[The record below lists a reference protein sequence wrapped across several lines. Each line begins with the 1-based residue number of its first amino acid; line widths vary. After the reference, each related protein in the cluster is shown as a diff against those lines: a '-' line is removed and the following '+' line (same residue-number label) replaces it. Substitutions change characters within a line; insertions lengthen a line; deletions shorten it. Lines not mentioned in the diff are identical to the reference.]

1 MTNSFKQY
9 FSNTHTLL
17 YSFLFSV
24 PLFLVYEALILIS
37 QPNADHIV
45 RISVDVWM
53 KSLFTYFGVNA
64 ISFSLLVMML
74 LGFFIL
80 YKERD
85 RLKDLQLSYFPIML
99 LECLIYAIVV
109 AFISNTLV
117 SLIFN
122 IAATDPIQ
130 SLSYLQKLALSL
142 GAGLYEELFFR
153 VILVSLLVLLFNK
166 LFGKKWAAIVAAVTL
181 SALLFSAVHYM
192 GSMGDLF
199 TFSSFLY
206 RFLFGLILNG
216 IYIWRGFGVA
226 AWTHALYDVLV
237 ISFLGA

>member
-1 MTNSFKQY
+1 MNSIKKY
-9 FSNTHTLL
+9 FSDTHTLL
-17 YSFLFSV
+17 YSFLFSL
-24 PLFLVYEALILIS
+24 PLFLIYETLILIS
-37 QPNADHIV
+37 QPNAEHIV

-64 ISFSLLVMML
+64 VSFSLLAMML
-74 LGFFIL
+74 LGFVIL
-80 YKERD
+80 YKEKE
-85 RLKDLQLSYFPIML
+85 RLKDLRFSYFPVML
-99 LECLIYAIVV
+99 VECLIYAIVV
-109 AFISNTLV
+109 AFISNTLI

-122 IAATDPIQ
+122 IAATDPVQ

-153 VILVSLLVLLFNK
+153 VILVSLFLLLFNK
-166 LFGKKWAAIVAAVTL
+166 MFGKKWAAVIASVTL
-181 SALLFSAVHYM
+181 SALLFSAVHYF

>member
-37 QPNADHIV
+37 QPNAEHIV

-74 LGFFIL
+74 FGFFIL

-85 RLKDLQLSYFPIML
+85 RLKDLRLSYLPIML

-199 TFSSFLY
+199 TFSSFMY

-226 AWTHALYDVLV
+226 AWTHAIYDVLV
-237 ISFLGA
+237 ISFLGV

>member
-1 MTNSFKQY
+1 MTNSIKQY

-17 YSFLFSV
+17 YSFLLSI
-24 PLFLVYEALILIS
+24 PLFLIYEGLILIS
-37 QPNADHIV
+37 QPNAEHIV

-64 ISFSLLVMML
+64 ISFSLLIMML

-80 YKERD
+80 YKERE
-85 RLKDLQLSYFPIML
+85 RLKELRFSYFPIML
-99 LECLIYAIVV
+99 LECSVYAIVV

-117 SLIFN
+117 SALLN
-122 IAATDPIQ
+122 IAATDPVQ

-153 VILVSLLVLLFNK
+153 VILVSLLLLLFNK
-166 LFGKKWAAIVAAVTL
+166 LFGKKWAAIIASITL

-192 GSMGDLF
+192 GSLGDLF
-199 TFSSFLY
+199 TLNSFLY

>member
-1 MTNSFKQY
+1 MANSIKQY

-17 YSFLFSV
+17 YSFLLSL
-24 PLFLVYEALILIS
+24 PLFLIYEALILIS

-64 ISFSLLVMML
+64 ISSSLLVMTL

-80 YKERD
+80 YKERE
-85 RLKDLQLSYFPIML
+85 RLKELRFSYFPIML
-99 LECLIYAIVV
+99 LECIIYAIFV
-109 AFISNTLV
+109 AFVSNTLI

-153 VILVSLLVLLFNK
+153 VILVSLLILLFNK
-166 LFGKKWAAIVAAVTL
+166 LFGKKWAAVIAAVTL

>member
-1 MTNSFKQY
+1 MNAIKQY

-17 YSFLFSV
+17 YSFLLSV
-24 PLFLVYEALILIS
+24 PLFLIYESLILIS
-37 QPNADHIV
+37 QPNSDHIV

-53 KSLFTYFGVNA
+53 KSIFTYFGVNA
-64 ISFSLLVMML
+64 ISFSLLVML
-74 LGFFIL
+74 LIGLFII
-80 YKERD
+80 YRERE
-85 RLKDLQLSYFPIML
+85 RLKTLKFSYFPVML
-99 LECLIYAIVV
+99 VESTIYAIVV
-109 AFISNTLV
+109 AFISNKLI

-122 IAATDPIQ
+122 IAATDPVQ

-153 VILVSLLVLLFNK
+153 VFLVSLFLFIFNK
-166 LFGKKWAAIVAAVTL
+166 VFGKKWAAIIASVTL

-199 TFSSFLY
+199 TLSSFMY

-216 IYIWRGFGVA
+216 LYIMRGFGVA
-226 AWTHALYDVLV
+226 AWSHAIYDVLV
-237 ISFLGA
+237 ISFLGG

>member
-1 MTNSFKQY
+1 MNNPVKQY

-17 YSFLFSV
+17 YSFLLSL
-24 PLFLVYEALILIS
+24 PLFLIYEGLILIS
-37 QPNADHIV
+37 QPNAEHIV

-64 ISFSLLVMML
+64 VSFSLLVMML

-80 YKERD
+80 YKERE
-85 RLKDLQLSYFPIML
+85 RLKELRFSYFLIMFF
-99 LECLIYAIVV
+99 ECLVYAIVV
-109 AFISNTLV
+109 AFISNMLV

-122 IAATDPIQ
+122 MSASDPVQ

-153 VILVSLLVLLFNK
+153 VILVSLFVLIFNK
-166 LFGKKWAAIVAAVTL
+166 VFGKKWAAVIAAVTL

-192 GSMGDLF
+192 GSMGDMF
-199 TFSSFLY
+199 TFSSFAY

-216 IYIWRGFGVA
+216 LYVWRGFGIA

-237 ISFLGA
+237 ISFLGG